1 MRRTSQRDE
10 ILHVANEIIRLQV
23 RLNELLIS
31 NNDDDTSSEADEV
44 AELPGTRV
52 RITHGPYKS
61 KCGVVTGKRGSQFWW
76 IRLDDGKTVYK
87 MAHNFTTIS
96 N

>member
-1 MRRTSQRDE
+1 MRRASQQDE
-10 ILHVANEIIRLQV
+10 ILHVANEIMRLQV

-31 NNDDDTSSEADEV
+31 NHDDDASSEEQSAD
-44 AELPGTRV
+44 LLGTRV
-52 RITHGPYKS
+52 RITHGPHKS

-76 IRLDDGKTVYK
+76 ILLDDDTRIYK
-87 MAHNFTTIS
+87 MAHNFTPIS